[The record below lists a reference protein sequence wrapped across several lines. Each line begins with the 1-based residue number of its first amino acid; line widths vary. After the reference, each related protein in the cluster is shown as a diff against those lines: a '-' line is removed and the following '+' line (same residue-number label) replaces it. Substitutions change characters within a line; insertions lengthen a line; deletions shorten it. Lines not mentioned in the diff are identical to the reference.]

1 MKLLIA
7 LSGLVAGIF
16 VGLSVLLF
24 NPLSPPATLP
34 SSGIAPYELAPLEF
48 HGAEL
53 DHVALLGLP
62 GSPAG
67 VEFAADS
74 IATANA
80 SVIVL
85 STSGG
90 DAIALATRL
99 SSADRNSDLLRGD
112 VGSET
117 YTNIFFPNRG
127 SLFLSGRE
135 NRWPI
140 IRSGTLRLLG
150 QPGELVWPVT
160 TRTGSGAPS
169 GIVGG
174 SGALESTGGR
184 YAESLQLSP
193 VGDGT
198 FNSEIVLE
206 MVTR

>member
-7 LSGLVAGIF
+7 LTGLMAGAF
-16 VGLSVLLF
+16 VGVGALLF
-24 NPLSPPATLP
+24 NPLSPPATLSP
-34 SSGIAPYELAPLEF
+34 SGIAPYQLAPLEF

-67 VEFAADS
+67 IEFATDS

-85 STSGG
+85 STPGG

-99 SSADRNSDLLRGD
+99 AAADKNSDLLRGD

-117 YTNIFFPNRG
+117 YTNVFFPNRG
-127 SLFLSGRE
+127 SLLLSGRE

-160 TRTGSGAPS
+160 TRVGSGAPS
-169 GIVGG
+169 GVVAG
-174 SGALESTGGR
+174 SGELEAMGGR
-184 YAESLQLSP
+184 YTESLQLSS

-206 MVTR
+206 LATR